1 MARLALGSLGLNG
14 WHVGFGIVMGV
25 YPVGLE
31 CLLFIGPLLSWPH
44 TFSFFFP
51 EFLTASIKDIPEKAV
66 IKDGHNY

>member
-31 CLLFIGPLLSWPH
+31 CLLLIGPVLKSPH
-44 TFSFFFP
+44 TFSLFFSK
-51 EFLTASIKDIPEKAV
+51 FLAVIKDTPKKLLL
-66 IKDGHNY
+66 KDGHNY